1 MPKTIPVLKP
11 VELPVARPA
20 PPAGRKFPCPSCGAR
35 LDFDPAARG
44 LKCPFCG
51 YEQKI
56 EKGDSEEVAERDFTD
71 YLDREE
77 GLGKAIPGRSSEVR
91 CTGCGA
97 MVLLEDKIETDTCPF
112 CATHLENKPE
122 AVKAMIPPESLL
134 PFKLDLRKARDEFDT
149 WLGNLWF
156 APSELKKVAALGQ
169 LAGVYV
175 PFWTFDAMTRT
186 EYTGERGVDTHHT
199 QTYSD
204 RDAQGNSVTRT
215 RTVTHTDWYPCSG
228 EVKHFFDD
236 VLVCGSTSLPD
247 DLIEDLGDWD
257 LPKLEPFRAEYLSSF
272 KTERYAVGLKQ
283 GYKRSKAIMKGI
295 IDRLVRR
302 DIGGDHQRVHTQET
316 RFSAVTFK
324 PLLLPVWVAVY
335 RYEAKTYQILVNGR
349 SGKVTG
355 YRPWSNWK
363 IARLVG
369 LILLGIFA
377 VIVLVSLL
385 TR

>member
-1 MPKTIPVLKP
+1 MSKAIPVLKP
-11 VELPVARPA
+11 VELPAERPA

-44 LKCPFCG
+44 LKCPYCA

-97 MVLLEDKIETDTCPF
+97 TLLLEDKIETDRCPF

-122 AVKAMIPPESLL
+122 AAKAMIPPESLL
-134 PFKLDLRKARDEFDT
+134 PFRLDLRKARDEFDA

-169 LAGVYV
+169 LAGIYV
-175 PFWTFDAMTRT
+175 PYWTFDAMTRT
-186 EYTGERGVDTHHT
+186 EYTGERGVDSSRTES
-199 QTYSD
+199 YSD
-204 RDAQGNSVTRT
+204 TDAQGNSVTRT
-215 RTVTHTDWYPCSG
+215 RTVTYTDWYPCSG

-247 DLIEDLGDWD
+247 DLIGDIGEWD
-257 LPKLEPFRAEYLSSF
+257 LPKLEPFRADYLSGF

-283 GYKRSKAIMKGI
+283 GYRRSKAIMKGI

-302 DIGGDHQRVHTQET
+302 DIGGDHQRVHTQDT

-335 RYEAKTYQILVNGR
+335 RYHEKTFQIFVNGR

-355 YRPWSNWK
+355 YRPWSRWK
-363 IARLVG
+363 LARLVG
-369 LILLGIFA
+369 LILLGVVA
-377 VIVLVSLL
+377 VLVLVRLL
-385 TR
+385 SR